1 MKRNERSNPQSLLY
15 SYYTLTHAI
24 TPRRNSP
31 TLQKKAFKK
40 SDAESGDET
49 DRSVDNEITES
60 FFMDEINK
68 NTESCSLNS
77 SRENLLDGDGVK
89 DLRPNSRPN
98 SRPSSGRRASL
109 KSSELPVD
117 ARIKVLEEGLK
128 DADMEREVVLSCLG
142 KEYLERITMQNC
154 LQEIC
159 AKSGYNYEEV
169 LANIEAQSG
178 ARNMIENMIQSRAK
192 SLLVNKDENNESTM
206 KPQVTSRDNEIMDV
220 KGSKEIDIE
229 SVSKEKQKDI
239 ELDKETEQRLKEVV
253 AKFSQADN
261 EKVNTKLN
269 ENSGEESSHTRETND
284 GGISS
289 QIPIGAAMNSTA
301 GPTKGDKNNDER
313 SANRSFVPPNQ
324 SERRTLEIMSLLHK
338 RKQGDPEKNSENDKD
353 LKIDEMSTEAQEQR
367 RDCEAV
373 ELESKQING
382 ELYNMPEKSDSTVL
396 NSQPSLLQSLDF
408 KALGTS
414 EKSLDS
420 IDEGILMIK
429 TFLSD
434 LLQENQKST
443 VQVTGYNVTDENKH
457 ILTNGAHINS
467 QANSN
472 DYVDTVTPKRKH
484 SLIETRTVKPE
495 SDFKPQRRRSYAE
508 GMNMHQGRTE
518 QSKSVQSRL
527 FKPTVASKN
536 KVKDKVPRKEAES
549 DTEVSKRSISK
560 PARVKRSAS
569 DVQYGPQR
577 HLYNYTSTED
587 DSSADGDEVGTA
599 HKTGDP
605 NTFHYVYQMN
615 PELTNR
621 EYSKLMSILNML
633 QEQKRKWEDEAHNLQ
648 NKIDEL
654 SRVKLDLTH
663 DNSVLR
669 KSLEAANRAIK
680 EINSKVQELK
690 LTIVPLR
697 DENSKLREQNHS
709 MKAKLDLLRKDKA
722 FLLQDIQELKHAKQR
737 HEDKLQIITDLYQN
751 GRINLASDENNNTS
765 DAGGDFST
773 GELQALLNVS
783 NEEPNNQP
791 VKRRLTRNRDNS
803 KRHSFHGFER
813 IDELA
818 GNAEELLA
826 EKEKVEEE
834 NEGLKKEVKELKKM
848 LSANKESASESEA
861 EILSRRRGW
870 RMQRE
875 ESKHRII
882 REILKTES
890 KQVFGRPYSSCSD
903 LTMEEDPDYS
913 SRIELLD
920 SKAKSKLRRPQWKLN
935 AKKGDDQTDG
945 LQKAREEPAESSGGI
960 SFEINFSEKSN
971 TSAEV
976 SWKEESEKIAKRL
989 SNIKFEKPAVKETQR
1004 NLATV
1009 RPQRESP
1016 REVKQGNDADKM
1028 TVNDRENV
1036 TTKMDG
1042 DSRGETFPFEIVTA
1056 GSERSTTSADRMNH
1070 NRTRSERSSKSGS
1083 ERSTPSRENVCKDN
1097 VLSHDASLVQHGSEE
1112 KQSVIRDAREERNRS
1127 RKIPSRENASWSTA
1141 AVFNQE
1147 ASWEE
1152 RQTFVTDTKE
1162 RGHGSSEAPNRD
1174 SVSKNAAAAINHKAT
1189 TRERQASARCTSEQG
1204 VHYKMNG
1211 EVPNGDDNSS
1221 PSAQWPVVREK
1232 IQAIY
1237 EQPVQML
1244 EQSLYE
1250 KSQRNTSKIH
1260 RETEIVDSR
1269 EETVETWHMGLERD
1283 KRTQNPNQI
1292 LSRRD
1297 QDDNEA
1303 TRKSRERGGRPKYGG
1318 SYGNEE
1324 QRRGMNRRDSFERES
1339 EDLDMNEYNW
1349 QRKTSAEEL
1358 LSYED
1363 YRRKIRQKELENAYS
1378 NSILPQD
1385 KEEGRAQRDEMIKQ
1399 RTTSNHSSKH
1409 MQENKSQRTTV
1420 ISNTSSERAH
1430 GMQNGVNTDEFRDK
1444 RDNSPW
1450 VKVPVYLKDTEKRD
1464 SENGKFERKTPTGS
1478 FQRIENGYLPGEERK
1493 IYQEGPKVV
1502 EDTLTMVESAF
1513 AASKASSHTSSLT
1526 KKSKSK
1532 SHRQDGNFIR
1542 RSPGTVMYL
1551 DELADSDSDSSYEIP
1566 KTVPRKRSRSLRRP
1580 RPKSDMFAE
1589 TSIMADQSQGFVKE
1603 AGLQRNRSLRLPRR
1617 AKDDMFAVDISFESE
1632 LQDDSFI
1639 STNSKSFNSSS
1650 QHQGPCQHHQ
1660 NHYTQ
1665 SSPVDAHARH
1675 RIQSDS
1681 GTDTSRSSFR
1691 RARSPGGF
1699 SCEMCREMSKK
1710 KSAQEK
1716 YCWEK
1721 YFPIGETTIETRIIK
1736 EDYV

>member
-1 MKRNERSNPQSLLY
+1 MKRNDKSTPQSLLY

-31 TLQKKAFKK
+31 TLQRKNLKK
-40 SDAESGDET
+40 SDVESGDET

-60 FFMDEINK
+60 FFMDEINE
-68 NTESCSLNS
+68 NNESCSLNS
-77 SRENLLDGDGVK
+77 SKENLLDGDGVK

-159 AKSGYNYEEV
+159 SKSGYNYEEV
-169 LANIEAQSG
+169 VANIEAQSG

-192 SLLVNKDENNESTM
+192 ALLINKGQNNESTM
-206 KPQVTSRDNEIMDV
+206 KPQASSRDNEIMDR
-220 KGSKEIDIE
+220 KESKEIDIE
-229 SVSKEKQKDI
+229 SVSKEKQK
-239 ELDKETEQRLKEVV
+239 ETEFDKETEKRLKEVV

-261 EKVNTKLN
+261 DKVNTKLN
-269 ENSGEESSHTRETND
+269 ENGGEESSHTHQTND
-284 GGISS
+284 GEISS
-289 QIPIGAAMNSTA
+289 QITTGAAMNSAA
-301 GPTKGDKNNDER
+301 GPTKGDKNNAER
-313 SANRSFVPPNQ
+313 STNRSFVPPNQ
-324 SERRTLEIMSLLHK
+324 SEKRTLEIMSLLHK
-338 RKQGDPEKNSENDKD
+338 KKQGDPEKNSENDKD
-353 LKIDEMSTEAQEQR
+353 FKIDEMSTEAQEQR
-367 RDCEAV
+367 ANREAV

-382 ELYNMPEKSDSTVL
+382 ELNNMPEKSDSTVP
-396 NSQPSLLQSLDF
+396 NSQPSFLQSLDF
-408 KALGTS
+408 KALGPS

-434 LLQENQKST
+434 LLEESQRSP
-443 VQVTGYNVTDENKH
+443 VHVTGYKVTDTNKH
-457 ILTNGAHINS
+457 ILTNGAQVNS
-467 QANSN
+467 QVNSK

-484 SLIETRTVKPE
+484 SLTETRTVKPE

-508 GMNMHQGRTE
+508 GMNMHQGKTE
-518 QSKSVQSRL
+518 QSKSVESRL

-536 KVKDKVPRKEAES
+536 KVKDKVARKEAES
-549 DTEVSKRSISK
+549 DTEVSKKSTTK

-569 DVQYGPQR
+569 DVRYGPQR

-587 DSSADGDEVGTA
+587 DSSVDGDEVGST
-599 HKTGDP
+599 HTSGDP
-605 NTFHYVYQMN
+605 NTFHYVYQMS

-633 QEQKRKWEDEAHNLQ
+633 QEQKRKWEDEAHNLES
-648 NKIDEL
+648 KIDVL
-654 SRVKLDLTH
+654 SRAKSDLTH
-663 DNSVLR
+663 DNNVLR

-709 MKAKLDLLRKDKA
+709 LKAKLDLLRKDKA
-722 FLLQDIQELKHAKQR
+722 SLLQDIQELKHAKQR
-737 HEDKLQIITDLYQN
+737 YEDKLQIITDLYQN
-751 GRINLASDENNNTS
+751 GRINLESDENNNTS
-765 DAGGDFST
+765 DVGGDISK
-773 GELQALLNVS
+773 GELQALLDVS
-783 NEEPNNQP
+783 NELPNNQP

-834 NEGLKKEVKELKKM
+834 NEGLKKEVKELKEM
-848 LSANKESASESEA
+848 LSANKESASGNDA
-861 EILSRRRGW
+861 DMLSRRRGW

-890 KQVFGRPYSSCSD
+890 NQVYGRPYSSCSD
-903 LTMEEDPDYS
+903 LTVEEDPDYS
-913 SRIELLD
+913 SRIEVLD
-920 SKAKSKLRRPQWKLN
+920 SKAKAKLRRPQWQLN
-935 AKKGDDQTDG
+935 AKNGEDQTDG
-945 LQKAREEPAESSGGI
+945 LQIPCEEPAESSGGI
-960 SFEINFSEKSN
+960 SFEINFGEKSK
-971 TSAEV
+971 TSGGI

-989 SNIKFEKPAVKETQR
+989 SNIKFEKPAVKETELDHATDRSQKEIQR
-1004 NLATV
+1004 DA
-1009 RPQRESP
+1009 R
-1016 REVKQGNDADKM
+1016 QGNGADKIKEKA
-1028 TVNDRENV
+1028 REKV
-1036 TTKMDG
+1036 TTNMNG
-1042 DSRGETFPFEIVTA
+1042 GIREDSFQFETITA
-1056 GSERSTTSADRMNH
+1056 SNERSTVNADSTTY
-1070 NRTRSERSSKSGS
+1070 NRPRSERSNKSSS
-1083 ERSTPSRENVCKDN
+1083 ERSTPSRESVHRGSVSN
-1097 VLSHDASLVQHGSEE
+1097 DASFIKHNSEE
-1112 KQSVIRDAREERNRS
+1112 KLTSVRNAREERNWS
-1127 RKIPSRENASWSTA
+1127 RDISSRENVRMSTTA
-1141 AVFNQE
+1141 AFNHE
-1147 ASWEE
+1147 ASSEE
-1152 RQTFVTDTKE
+1152 RQTFVRDTKE
-1162 RGHGSSEAPNRD
+1162 IVHGSRAI
-1174 SVSKNAAAAINHKAT
+1174 VSRSTAAAVNHEGAT
-1189 TRERQASARCTSEQG
+1189 KERQASVRSTKEQG
-1204 VHYKMNG
+1204 VHSKMNG
-1211 EVPNGDDNSS
+1211 EVPSGDENSS

-1244 EQSLYE
+1244 EQSLYASN
-1250 KSQRNTSKIH
+1250 SQG
-1260 RETEIVDSR
+1260 ETEIVDSR
-1269 EETVETWHMGLERD
+1269 EETVESWHSRHNREH
-1283 KRTQNPNQI
+1283 RTQNPNQI

-1297 QDDNEA
+1297 QGDNEA
-1303 TRKSRERGGRPKYGG
+1303 MRRSRERTGGTKFGG
-1318 SYGNEE
+1318 YRNEE
-1324 QRRGMNRRDSFERES
+1324 RRKGTNMRDGLERES
-1339 EDLDMNEYNW
+1339 EENFEMNESNW

-1363 YRRKIRQKELENAYS
+1363 YRRKIRQKELENAYL

-1385 KEEGRAQRDEMIKQ
+1385 KEESIAESDAMTNRN
-1399 RTTSNHSSKH
+1399 TLSNHSSKY
-1409 MQENKSQRTTV
+1409 MQENNSQRMTV
-1420 ISNTSSERAH
+1420 ISNASSERAH
-1430 GMQNGVNTDEFRDK
+1430 GMHNGVNADRFQDT

-1450 VKVPVYLKDTEKRD
+1450 VRVPVYLKDTEKRD
-1464 SENGKFERKTPTGS
+1464 SKGGTYERKTPTRS
-1478 FQRIENGYLPGEERK
+1478 VERVENGYQAGEERK
-1493 IYQEGPKVV
+1493 IYQEGSKVV
-1502 EDTLTMVESAF
+1502 ENTLTMVESAF
-1513 AASKASSHTSSLT
+1513 AASKVSSETSSLT

-1532 SHRQDGNFIR
+1532 SHKQDGDFIR

-1551 DELADSDSDSSYEIP
+1551 DELADSDSDSSYEMP
-1566 KTVPRKRSRSLRRP
+1566 KTVPRRRSRSLRRP

-1589 TSIMADQSQGFVKE
+1589 TSIMADRSQGFVKE
-1603 AGLQRNRSLRLPRR
+1603 GGLQRNRSLRLQRR

-1632 LQDDSFI
+1632 SQDDSFI
-1639 STNSKSFNSSS
+1639 STSSKSYYSSS
-1650 QHQGPCQHHQ
+1650 QHQGRCQHHQ
-1660 NHYTQ
+1660 NHYSQ

-1681 GTDTSRSSFR
+1681 GADTSRSSFR
-1691 RARSPGGF
+1691 RAKSPGGF

>member
-1 MKRNERSNPQSLLY
+1 MKRNDKSSPQSLLY

-31 TLQKKAFKK
+31 TLQRKSFKK
-40 SDAESGDET
+40 SDVESGDET

-60 FFMDEINK
+60 FFMDEINE
-68 NTESCSLNS
+68 NNESCSLNS

-159 AKSGYNYEEV
+159 AKSGYDYEEV
-169 LANIEAQSG
+169 VANIEAQSG

-192 SLLVNKDENNESTM
+192 ALLINKGENNESTM
-206 KPQVTSRDNEIMDV
+206 KPQVTARDNEIMDR
-220 KGSKEIDIE
+220 KESKEIDIE
-229 SVSKEKQKDI
+229 SVSKEKQKEI
-239 ELDKETEQRLKEVV
+239 ELDKETEKRLKEVV

-261 EKVNTKLN
+261 DKVNTKLN

-284 GGISS
+284 GEISS
-289 QIPIGAAMNSTA
+289 QITIGAAMNSAA
-301 GPTKGDKNNDER
+301 GPSKVDKNNAER
-313 SANRSFVPPNQ
+313 STNRSFVPPNQ
-324 SERRTLEIMSLLHK
+324 SEKRTLEIMSLLHK
-338 RKQGDPEKNSENDKD
+338 KKQGDPEKNSENDKD
-353 LKIDEMSTEAQEQR
+353 FKIDEMSTEAKEQR
-367 RDCEAV
+367 ANCETV
-373 ELESKQING
+373 ELEGKQINR
-382 ELYNMPEKSDSTVL
+382 ELNNMPEKSDSTVP
-396 NSQPSLLQSLDF
+396 NSQPSFLQSLDF
-408 KALGTS
+408 KALGPS

-434 LLQENQKST
+434 LLEESQRSP
-443 VQVTGYNVTDENKH
+443 VHVTGYKVTDANKH
-457 ILTNGAHINS
+457 ILTNGAQVNS
-467 QANSN
+467 QVNSK
-472 DYVDTVTPKRKH
+472 DYIDTVTPKRKH
-484 SLIETRTVKPE
+484 SLTETRTVKPE

-508 GMNMHQGRTE
+508 GMNMHQGKTE
-518 QSKSVQSRL
+518 QSKSVESRL

-536 KVKDKVPRKEAES
+536 KVKDKVARKEAES
-549 DTEVSKRSISK
+549 DTEISK
-560 PARVKRSAS
+560 KSTTKPVRVKRSAS
-569 DVQYGPQR
+569 DVRYGPQR

-587 DSSADGDEVGTA
+587 DSSVDGDEVGSTR
-599 HKTGDP
+599 TSGDP
-605 NTFHYVYQMN
+605 NTFHYVYQMS

-633 QEQKRKWEDEAHNLQ
+633 QEQKRKWEDEAHNLEG
-648 NKIDEL
+648 KIDVL
-654 SRVKLDLTH
+654 SRAKSDLTH

-709 MKAKLDLLRKDKA
+709 LKAKLDLLRKDKA
-722 FLLQDIQELKHAKQR
+722 SLLQDIQELKHAKQR
-737 HEDKLQIITDLYQN
+737 YEEKLQIITDLYQN

-765 DAGGDFST
+765 DGGGDISK

-783 NEEPNNQP
+783 NELPNNQP
-791 VKRRLTRNRDNS
+791 AKRRLTRNRDNS

-834 NEGLKKEVKELKKM
+834 NEGLKKEVKELKEM
-848 LSANKESASESEA
+848 LSANKESASKNDVDM
-861 EILSRRRGW
+861 LSRRRGW

-890 KQVFGRPYSSCSD
+890 NQVYGRPYSSCSD

-913 SRIELLD
+913 SRIDVLD
-920 SKAKSKLRRPQWKLN
+920 SKAKAKVGRPQWQLN
-935 AKKGDDQTDG
+935 AKNGEDQTDG
-945 LQKAREEPAESSGGI
+945 LQIPCEEPAESSGGI
-960 SFEINFSEKSN
+960 SFEIDFSEKSK
-971 TSAEV
+971 TSGGI

-989 SNIKFEKPAVKETQR
+989 SNIKFEKPAGKETELDHAIDRSQKEI
-1004 NLATV
+1004 
-1009 RPQRESP
+1009 QREA
-1016 REVKQGNDADKM
+1016 KQGNDADKIKEKA
-1028 TVNDRENV
+1028 REKV
-1036 TTKMDG
+1036 TTNMNG
-1042 DSRGETFPFEIVTA
+1042 GIREGSFQFETITDSN
-1056 GSERSTTSADRMNH
+1056 ERSAVSADRTTH
-1070 NRTRSERSSKSGS
+1070 NRTRSERSSKSSS
-1083 ERSTPSRENVCKDN
+1083 ERSTPSRESVHKGSVRNDALFIKDY
-1097 VLSHDASLVQHGSEE
+1097 SEE
-1112 KQSVIRDAREERNRS
+1112 KLTSVKNAREERNRS
-1127 RKIPSRENASWSTA
+1127 RDISSRENVRMSTTA
-1141 AVFNQE
+1141 AFNHE
-1147 ASWEE
+1147 ESSGE
-1152 RQTFVTDTKE
+1152 RQAFVRDTKE
-1162 RGHGSSEAPNRD
+1162 RVHGSRGN
-1174 SVSKNAAAAINHKAT
+1174 VSRSTAVATNHEGAT
-1189 TRERQASARCTSEQG
+1189 KERQASVRSTKEQG
-1204 VHYKMNG
+1204 VHSKTNG
-1211 EVPNGDDNSS
+1211 EVPSGDENSS

-1244 EQSLYE
+1244 EQSLFE
-1250 KSQRNTSKIH
+1250 KSLRNTSNNQG
-1260 RETEIVDSR
+1260 ETEIVDSR
-1269 EETVETWHMGLERD
+1269 EETAEYWHWRHDREE
-1283 KRTQNPNQI
+1283 RTQNPNRI

-1303 TRKSRERGGRPKYGG
+1303 MRRSRERSSGTKFG
-1318 SYGNEE
+1318 SYRNEE
-1324 QRRGMNRRDSFERES
+1324 QRRETNMRGGLERES
-1339 EDLDMNEYNW
+1339 EEDFEMNESNW

-1385 KEEGRAQRDEMIKQ
+1385 KEDSIAERDVMTKQ
-1399 RTTSNHSSKH
+1399 ITLSNHSSKYI
-1409 MQENKSQRTTV
+1409 QENNSQKMTV
-1420 ISNTSSERAH
+1420 ISNASSERAH
-1430 GMQNGVNTDEFRDK
+1430 GMHNGVNTDRFRDT

-1450 VKVPVYLKDTEKRD
+1450 VRVPVYLKDTEKRD
-1464 SENGKFERKTPTGS
+1464 SKGGAYERKTPTRS
-1478 FQRIENGYLPGEERK
+1478 FERVENGYPAGEERK
-1493 IYQEGPKVV
+1493 IYQAGSKVV

-1513 AASKASSHTSSLT
+1513 AASKVSSETSSLT

-1532 SHRQDGNFIR
+1532 SHKQDGEFIR

-1551 DELADSDSDSSYEIP
+1551 DELADSDSDSSYEMP
-1566 KTVPRKRSRSLRRP
+1566 KTVPRRRSRSLRRP

-1589 TSIMADQSQGFVKE
+1589 TSIMADKSQGFVKE
-1603 AGLQRNRSLRLPRR
+1603 GGLQRNRSLRVQRR
-1617 AKDDMFAVDISFESE
+1617 AKDDMFAIDISFDSES
-1632 LQDDSFI
+1632 QDDSLI
-1639 STNSKSFNSSS
+1639 STGSKSYYSSS
-1650 QHQGPCQHHQ
+1650 QHQGRCQHHQ
-1660 NHYTQ
+1660 NHYSR
-1665 SSPVDAHARH
+1665 SSPVDVHARH

-1691 RARSPGGF
+1691 RAKSPGGF